1 MAEAEDVI
9 TDVARHTTV
18 FAQKLWQKYRAQDPA
33 PRTVALVDVAPRLDL
48 LVNSVFGRHY
58 PLRVALPPA
67 RPTFL
72 ATAIRHNQSPFRR
85 EPVPA
90 NDNTA
95 IWLPANLYLADAA
108 AAREIYRLLALQQA
122 MRMQRGSA
130 IYFEEAKNPLWSDL
144 YLLLEA
150 HAADAELVKLLP
162 GMQPPLL
169 RFRERMLN
177 QRPPVAQFSAARQS
191 LEMFY
196 RALLSDISAQT
207 PISPNAADSLR
218 AAEKMAL
225 EFIGKRGRF
234 SLRLWSA
241 QPLLKDWWTG
251 ELRRCAPLREA
262 VDISVDQTDSDKKS
276 RSARLSRRPEE
287 RQATEDEDKPDN
299 SAAWMV
305 QGDES
310 HPHAEDPFG
319 LQRPIDRDEDLEAGE
334 FADLVSELA
343 EARLV
348 STPGQPKEF
357 LLSDDPPDARTR
369 AKGKGV
375 PEAANSFTY
384 PEWDYRKTAYK
395 DPGARVLL
403 IPAAQGSQAWVN
415 KTLETHHVL
424 LESIRR
430 RFEILQ
436 SRRVLHRKQLDG
448 DEIDID
454 AYITSRADFRAG
466 NHFADALYQTRRTSD
481 RSLAV
486 TLLID
491 ISGSTDAWISENRR
505 VIEVEREALLLVC
518 KALESVGEPYSVLAF
533 SGDGVNAVKI
543 QQIKSFTER
552 FNNEVALRIS
562 ALEPERYTRVG
573 AALRHATAQLM
584 QTTAAHKLLL
594 LLSDGKPHDNDI
606 YEGRYGVEDT
616 RQAVTE
622 AKLQGIYPFCLT
634 IDRQAAAYL
643 PGIFGRHQY
652 ALLPKPELL
661 PKILLEWMKRLLAH

>member
-1 MAEAEDVI
+1 MAEAEDVL
-9 TDVARHTTV
+9 TDVARHTTI
-18 FAQKLWQKYRAQDPA
+18 FAQKLWQKYRAQDPV
-33 PRTVALVDVAPRLDL
+33 PHTVGLVDIAPRLDL
-48 LVNSVFGRHY
+48 LANSVFGRHY
-58 PLRVALPPA
+58 TFRVALPPA

-72 ATAIRHNQSPFRR
+72 ATVIRHNQSPFRK

-90 NDNTA
+90 NDNST
-95 IWLPANLYLADAA
+95 IWLPANLQIADAS
-108 AAREIYRLLALQQA
+108 AAREVYRLLALQQA

-130 IYFEEAKNPLWSDL
+130 IYYEKTENPLWADL

-162 GMQPPLL
+162 GMKPPLL
-169 RFRERMLN
+169 RLRERMLK
-177 QRPPVAQFSAARQS
+177 QRPPVAQFSTARQS
-191 LEMFY
+191 VEMFY
-196 RALLSDISAQT
+196 LDLLSDIADRIPASPSAV
-207 PISPNAADSLR
+207 DSLS
-218 AAEKMAL
+218 AAEKMSKQL
-225 EFIGKRGRF
+225 IGEEKSF
-234 SLRLWSA
+234 SLRMWSN

-251 ELRRCAPLREA
+251 ELRRYVPAREA
-262 VDISVDQTDSDKKS
+262 TDICVDEIDSDKKT
-276 RSARLSRRPEE
+276 RSAHLSRRPEE
-287 RQATEDEDKPDN
+287 RQATEDEDKPDK

-319 LQRPIDRDEDLEAGE
+319 LQRPIDRDDHTQADE

-369 AKGKGV
+369 AKDKGV
-375 PEAANSFTY
+375 PGTVSSLTY
-384 PEWDYRKTAYK
+384 PEWDYRKGAYQ
-395 DPGARVLL
+395 DPGATVLL
-403 IPAAQGSQAWVN
+403 IPVAQGSQEWVDQ
-415 KTLETHHVL
+415 TLETHHVL

-448 DEIDID
+448 EEIDID
-454 AYITSRADFRAG
+454 AYISSRADFRAG
-466 NHFADALYQTRRTSD
+466 GYFTEALYQTRRTSD

-505 VIEVEREALLLVC
+505 IIEVEREALLLVC

-533 SGDGVNAVKI
+533 SGDGVNSVKI
-543 QQIKSFTER
+543 QPIKSFNER
-552 FNNEVALRIS
+552 FDNEIALRIS

-584 QTTAAHKLLL
+584 QTNAAHKLLL
-594 LLSDGKPHDNDI
+594 LLSDGKPNDNDM
-606 YEGRYGVEDT
+606 YEGRYGLEDT

-643 PGIFGRHQY
+643 PSIFGRHQY

-661 PKILLEWMKRLLAH
+661 PRILLEWMKRLLAH